1 MTAAVER
8 ERTLADLT
16 YAEVEA
22 HAPAIARWGI
32 RRRFTDPDAATIIA
46 ALGLDVAS
54 DDGEPDPDSAGAIL
68 RLALAGVTGPEIAA
82 RLGVSKSRVARVR
95 RAGGLVRRGVVR

>member
-32 RRRFTDPDAATIIA
+32 RRRFTDPDASTIIT
-46 ALGLDVAS
+46 ALGLDHAP
-54 DDGEPDPDSAGAIL
+54 DDGPAPDPVGAIL
-68 RLALAGVTGPEIAA
+68 RLALAGVPGSEIAA